1 MAAANLAA
9 IPLPECQGKKKKR
22 IGLAPSRDKGYNKHM
37 DRFESEKAICETLG
51 KVGRE
56 SMTEEKIIA
65 FVKLYGIP
73 WWIEPT
79 EKIVEAC
86 PIRLRPSNK

>member
-1 MAAANLAA
+1 MSREKEKKIKLASTT
-9 IPLPECQGKKKKR
+9 I
-22 IGLAPSRDKGYNKHM
+22 KGYNKHM

-73 WWIEPT
+73 WWVEPT